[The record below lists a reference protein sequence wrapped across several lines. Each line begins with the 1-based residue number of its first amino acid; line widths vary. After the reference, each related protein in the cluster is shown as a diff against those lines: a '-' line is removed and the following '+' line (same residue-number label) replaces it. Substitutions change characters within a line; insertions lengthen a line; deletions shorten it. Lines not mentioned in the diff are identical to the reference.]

1 MNASANASVII
12 DLPKDEMLIKIA
24 KKRYSKIYVPKEVLD
39 EHKKPKKHVQRI
51 HALEREGFIEMK
63 ELDERGIKYF
73 RSFLKRGKLGEGECA
88 AIALALQLDLPEVL
102 LDDKLAISTASKVG
116 LKSVS
121 ISYLPLWGFKNDLVT
136 SDETEYLLR
145 ELFTR
150 NDPNLLV
157 LMGILCELE
166 RRK

>member
-1 MNASANASVII
+1 MKASANASIII
-12 DLPKDEMLIKIA
+12 DLPKDEMLIKMA
-24 KKRYSKIYVPKEVLD
+24 KKRYSKIYVPKEVLG

-51 HALEREGFIEMK
+51 LTLEKEGFIERK
-63 ELDERGIKYF
+63 ELDMKGIKYF
-73 RSFLKRGKLGEGECA
+73 QSFLKRGKLGEGECA

-116 LKSVS
+116 LKSIS
-121 ISYLPLWGFKNDLVT
+121 IGYLPLWGFKKDFVT

-145 ELFTR
+145 KLFTR

-157 LMGILCELE
+157 LMGILRELE
-166 RRK
+166 RSK

>member
-1 MNASANASVII
+1 MKASANASVII
-12 DLPKDEMLIKIA
+12 DLPKDELLIEIA

-51 HALEREGFIEMK
+51 RALEIEGVIEIK
-63 ELDERGIKYF
+63 ELDERGIKYYQ
-73 RSFLKRGKLGEGECA
+73 SFLKRGKLGEGECA
-88 AIALALQLDLPEVL
+88 AIALALQLNLPEVL

-121 ISYLPLWGFKNDLVT
+121 ICYLPLWGFKKDLVT
-136 SDETEYLLR
+136 SDEVEYLLR
-145 ELFTR
+145 KLFTL

-157 LMGILCELE
+157 LMGILRELE
-166 RRK
+166 RSE